1 MAREAQGAERR
12 DVLTTESSDQ
22 EGPTP
27 EQIAAGDRDGAPT
40 SPSNPNAADA
50 AIVRVVQSLLDG
62 QDEGATPPPPLQ
74 QNAAGQGDL
83 PFFVVTAAAPLET
96 AAGPSAGAIGGG
108 ASHYDSDFGTVVA
121 GLQRNASGGVAD
133 GTATPG
139 GFAALI
145 AADDAG
151 LPLFAQAIVPGGA
164 DNPDTGT
171 GGDTGSG
178 GDDLPALFTV
188 HPDTVDFNG
197 VKAGSYLDGT
207 KYDAENQDDF
217 VILPSDADEAAE
229 AGFVASTLFLAGNGN
244 DSIIG
249 GTLAD
254 LVDGGN
260 GQDRLDGGAGDDTLI
275 GGNAA
280 DTLIGGLGDDVMTGG
295 HGKDVFAY
303 SLSANEGDDRIADFT
318 SGKGGDVLQ
327 ISGLLDVNGDG
338 KRDISDLDAGGHSVS
353 GTADTV
359 VITFDSGTSI
369 TLGGI
374 DGTGIDSFADL
385 VSGTKVNV
393 DIL

>member
-1 MAREAQGAERR
+1 
-12 DVLTTESSDQ
+12 LTTESSDQ

-27 EQIAAGDRDGAPT
+27 EQVAASDRDGAPT

-62 QDEGATPPPPLQ
+62 QDEGATPPPLPQ
-74 QNAAGQGDL
+74 QNAAGLGDL

-121 GLQRNASGGVAD
+121 GLQRNANGGVAD

-151 LPLFAQAIVPGGA
+151 LPLFAQVIVPGGA
-164 DNPDTGT
+164 DNPDTGTGGDDTGT

-178 GDDLPALFTV
+178 GDDLPALFTA
-188 HPDTVDFNG
+188 HSDSVDFND
-197 VKAGSYLDGT
+197 VEAGSYLDGT
-207 KYDAENQDDF
+207 QYDADNQDDF
-217 VILPSDADEAAE
+217 VILPSDADAAAE
-229 AGFVASTLFLAGNGN
+229 AGFVAGTLFLAGNGN
-244 DSIIG
+244 DSVFG

-254 LVDGGN
+254 LIDGGN
-260 GQDRLDGGAGDDTLI
+260 GQDLLDGGAGDDTLI

-295 HGKDVFAY
+295 EGKDVFAY
-303 SLSANEGDDRIADFT
+303 SLSANEGNDRIIDFT
-318 SGKGGDVLQ
+318 AGKGGDTLQ
-327 ISGLLDVNGDG
+327 ISGLLDVSGDG
-338 KRDISDLDAGGHSVS
+338 KIDVADLDAGGHSVS
-353 GTADTV
+353 GTADAV

-369 TLGGI
+369 TLDGI

-385 VSGTKVNV
+385 VSSAKVNV

>member
-1 MAREAQGAERR
+1 
-12 DVLTTESSDQ
+12 LTTEFLGQ

-27 EQIAAGDRDGAPT
+27 QQVAAGDREGAPT
-40 SPSNPNAADA
+40 SPSNSNAADA

-62 QDEGATPPPPLQ
+62 QDEGATLAPLPQ

-83 PFFVVTAAAPLET
+83 PFFVVTTAAPLET

-121 GLQRNASGGVAD
+121 GLQRNAGGDAVD

-145 AADDAG
+145 AADDAS
-151 LPLFAQAIVPGGA
+151 LPPFAQAIVPGGA
-164 DNPDTGT
+164 DSPDTGT
-171 GGDTGSG
+171 GGDDTGSG
-178 GDDLPALFTV
+178 GDELFALFTV
-188 HPDTVDFNG
+188 HSDAVDFNG

-207 KYDAENQDDF
+207 QYDADNQDDF
-217 VILPSDADEAAE
+217 VILPSDADAAAE
-229 AGFVASTLFLAGNGN
+229 AGFVAGTLFLAGSGN
-244 DSIIG
+244 DSVFG

-254 LVDGGN
+254 LIDGGN
-260 GQDRLDGGAGDDTLI
+260 GQDLLVGGAGDDTLI

-295 HGKDVFAY
+295 QGKDVFVY
-303 SLSANEGDDRIADFT
+303 SLSANEGNDRIVDFT

-327 ISGLLDVNGDG
+327 ISGVLDVNGDG
-338 KRDISDLDAGGHSVS
+338 KIDVIDLDAGGHSVS
-353 GTADTV
+353 GTADAV

-369 TLGGI
+369 TLDGF

-385 VSGTKVNV
+385 VSGAKVNV

>member
-1 MAREAQGAERR
+1 
-12 DVLTTESSDQ
+12 
-22 EGPTP
+22 
-27 EQIAAGDRDGAPT
+27 
-40 SPSNPNAADA
+40 
-50 AIVRVVQSLLDG
+50 VQSLLDG
-62 QDEGATPPPPLQ
+62 QDEGAAPPPLPQ

-121 GLQRNASGGVAD
+121 GLQRNVSGGAAD

-145 AADDAG
+145 ATDDAG
-151 LPLFAQAIVPGGA
+151 LPLFAQVIVPGGA
-164 DNPDTGT
+164 DNPDNGTGGDDTGT

-188 HPDTVDFNG
+188 HSDSVDFND

-207 KYDAENQDDF
+207 QYDADNQDDF
-217 VILPSDADEAAE
+217 VILPSDAGEAAE
-229 AGFVASTLFLAGNGN
+229 AGFVPGTLFLAGSGN
-244 DSIIG
+244 DTVIG

-254 LVDGGN
+254 LVDGGD
-260 GQDRLDGGAGDDTLI
+260 GQDLLDGGAGDDTLV

-295 HGKDVFAY
+295 NGKDVFAFT
-303 SLSANEGDDRIADFT
+303 LANDEGDDRIVDFT

-338 KRDISDLDAGGHSVS
+338 KRDISDLDADGHSVS
-353 GTADTV
+353 GTADGV

-369 TLGGI
+369 TLTDI

-385 VSGTKVNV
+385 VSSAKVNV

>member
-1 MAREAQGAERR
+1 MAREAQGAERQ
-12 DVLTTESSDQ
+12 DVLTAESSDQ

-27 EQIAAGDRDGAPT
+27 EQVAASDRDGAPT
-40 SPSNPNAADA
+40 SPSNPNA

-62 QDEGATPPPPLQ
+62 QDEGAAPPPLPQ

-108 ASHYDSDFGTVVA
+108 ASHYDSDFGTVIA
-121 GLQRNASGGVAD
+121 GLQRNANGGVAD

-171 GGDTGSG
+171 GGGGDTGSG
-178 GDDLPALFTV
+178 GDELPALFTV

-207 KYDAENQDDF
+207 QYDADNQDDF
-217 VILPSDADEAAE
+217 VILPSVADEAAE
-229 AGFVASTLFLAGNGN
+229 AGFAAGILFLAGSGN
-244 DSIIG
+244 DSVIG

-254 LVDGGN
+254 LVDGGT
-260 GQDRLDGGAGDDTLI
+260 GQDLLEGGAGDDTLV

-295 HGKDVFAY
+295 NGKDVFAFT
-303 SLSANEGDDRIADFT
+303 LANDEGDDRIVDFT

-353 GTADTV
+353 GTADDV
-359 VITFDSGTSI
+359 VIIFDSGTSI
-369 TLGGI
+369 TLASI